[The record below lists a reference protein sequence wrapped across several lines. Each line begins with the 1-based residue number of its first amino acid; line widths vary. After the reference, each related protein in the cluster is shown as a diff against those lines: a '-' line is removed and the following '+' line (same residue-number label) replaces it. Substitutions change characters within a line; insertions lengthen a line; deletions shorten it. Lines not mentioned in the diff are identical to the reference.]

1 MSSDTKIVTRFAPSP
16 TGFLHIGGAR
26 TALFNWAFA
35 RHYGGQFLLRIEDTD
50 RKRSTDEAVAAI
62 LDGMD
67 WLGLEPDGEVIY
79 QHKNTARHKA
89 IAETLL
95 ASGHAYKCYCTAQEL
110 AAMREAARAANQPTR
125 YDGRC
130 RNRNTKPDTDF
141 VVRFKAP
148 QSGHIIIDDK
158 VQGEVRFA
166 NQQMD
171 DLILLRSDGTPT
183 YMLSVVVDDYDMG
196 ISHIIRG
203 DDHLTNAARQTQIYQ
218 ALGWRVPIF
227 AHIPLIHGA
236 DGAKLSKRHNALGV
250 AAYDEMGYLPSAMCN
265 YLARLGWSH
274 ADDEIFSIAQFVEW
288 FGLEGIGRAP
298 ARFDIEKLNH
308 VNAQHIRMM
317 GDAELV
323 DIVVAQ
329 NPALAFMD
337 DNLLKNISKIPDL
350 NEQFNKMVK
359 DIDVSA
365 LRKQHEQFS
374 KMVKDIDVSALR
386 KQHEQFSKI
395 PKSIDAFAS
404 RKQLEQFSKMVR
416 EIDVSALKKQHEEIS
431 KIVEFQKQ
439 FSRLQ
444 VAMPNLKPR
453 IKKLTEVN
461 DRVAFLLARPLQIE
475 AKAAKTLTDETRQN
489 LAALLPILKKLDSW
503 AELDIKTAITDFMA
517 TNELKMGDIAPALRA
532 ALTGKTQSVG
542 VFLNLA
548 MLDKNEALARIREA
562 IKFSGATTDED

>member
-62 LDGMD
+62 LHGMD

-110 AAMREAARAANQPTR
+110 AAMRDAARAANQPTR
-125 YDGRC
+125 YNGRC
-130 RNRNTKPDTDF
+130 RQRSTKPDTDF

-148 QSGHIIIDDK
+148 QSGQIIIDDK

-317 GDAELV
+317 DDAELV

-329 NPALAFMD
+329 NPALTAHRD
-337 DNLLKNISKIPDL
+337 KLLAAMPVLKIR
-350 NEQFNKMVK
+350 
-359 DIDVSA
+359 A
-365 LRKQHEQFS
+365 
-374 KMVKDIDVSALR
+374 
-386 KQHEQFSKI
+386 
-395 PKSIDAFAS
+395 
-404 RKQLEQFSKMVR
+404 KQLDELNDNVDF
-416 EIDVSALKKQHEEIS
+416 
-431 KIVEFQKQ
+431 
-439 FSRLQ
+439 
-444 VAMPNLKPR
+444 
-453 IKKLTEVN
+453 LT
-461 DRVAFLLARPLQIE
+461 AARPLQIE

-489 LAALLPILKKLDSW
+489 LAALLPILNAIDDWTGEQIEAIIKAFMGDKK
-503 AELDIKTAITDFMA
+503 
-517 TNELKMGDIAPALRA
+517 LKMGDIAPALRA

-542 VFLNLA
+542 VFMVLA
-548 MLDKNEALARIREA
+548 MLDKDEALARL
-562 IKFSGATTDED
+562 KDQL